1 LTIHSTALVDP
12 GASVDP
18 AAVIGPYAVIGE
30 GVTIGAGT
38 KVQHHAS
45 VLGPATLGRDNHLFP
60 FSSLGTAPQDLGYR
74 GEPTRL
80 EVGDRNV
87 FREFVTVNRGTT
99 KGGGVTRIA
108 NDCFFM
114 SYSHVAHDC
123 DLGNNVIMAN
133 SAALG
138 GHISIGDNAILGGLV
153 AVHQFARIGR
163 LSMIGG
169 VSGVAKD
176 VPPFMIAS
184 GERARLYSLN
194 LVGLKR
200 NGFSSEQITKLKKAY
215 RLLFRS
221 QLNLKEAMERVEKEL
236 PDAAEI
242 EELLAF
248 IRASSRGICRQ

>member
-1 LTIHSTALVDP
+1 LTIHSTAIVDP
-12 GASVDP
+12 GATVAADAEIGPYVVIGDGVSIGSGTRVQHHSSILGP
-18 AAVIGPYAVIGE
+18 AVIG
-30 GVTIGAGT
+30 
-38 KVQHHAS
+38 
-45 VLGPATLGRDNHLFP
+45 RDNQVYP
-60 FSSLGTAPQDLGYR
+60 FSSLGTAPQDIGYR
-74 GEPTRL
+74 NEPTRL
-80 EVGDRNV
+80 EIGDRNV
-87 FREFVTVNRGTT
+87 FREFVTVNRGTI
-99 KGGGVTRIA
+99 KGEGLTRIG
-108 NDCFFM
+108 NDCYFM

-123 DLGNNVIMAN
+123 DLGNSVIMAN

-200 NGFSSEQITKLKKAY
+200 NGFSPEQIGKLKKTY

-221 QLNLKEAMERVEKEL
+221 GLILKDAVDRVAEEFAG
-236 PDAAEI
+236 AAEV
-242 EELLAF
+242 EELLDF
-248 IRASSRGICRQ
+248 IRASSRGICRP